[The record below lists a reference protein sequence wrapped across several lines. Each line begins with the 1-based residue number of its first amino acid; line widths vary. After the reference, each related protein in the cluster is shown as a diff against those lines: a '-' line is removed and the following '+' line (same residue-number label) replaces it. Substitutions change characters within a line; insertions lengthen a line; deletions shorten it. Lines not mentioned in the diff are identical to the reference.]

1 MNEVTSEWVAKA
13 EEDFHS
19 ADALLRAVDVPLAGT
34 SCFHSQQCAEKYL
47 KAFLQEH
54 AVRFER
60 KHDLLPLVA
69 LCVQIDGSFE
79 NLEDDLKDLERYAV
93 AVRYP
98 GATASVEMA
107 EAAFDAAERV
117 RKFIRRKFGLD

>member
-1 MNEVTSEWVAKA
+1 MRSCARLTSR
-13 EEDFHS
+13 
-19 ADALLRAVDVPLAGT
+19 LRARRVFTASNAPK
-34 SCFHSQQCAEKYL
+34 KYL

-60 KHDLLPLVA
+60 KHDLLPLGA
-69 LCVQIDGSFE
+69 LCAQIDVSFE
-79 NLEDDLKDLERYAV
+79 DREEDLQNLERYAV

-98 GATASVEMA
+98 GTTASVEMA

-117 RKFIRRKFGLD
+117 RKFIRGKFGLD

>member
-69 LCVQIDGSFE
+69 LCIQMALVHKSKSRRNTFVGMKS
-79 NLEDDLKDLERYAV
+79 YTT
-93 AVRYP
+93 YP
-98 GATASVEMA
+98 KG
-107 EAAFDAAERV
+107 DAM
-117 RKFIRRKFGLD
+117 